1 MRLMNGQVLSIL
13 KVIIVDL
20 DARRDLL
27 MSKKVFIV
35 DEASINLMEVLM
47 S

>member
-1 MRLMNGQVLSIL
+1 MRLMNSQVLSIL